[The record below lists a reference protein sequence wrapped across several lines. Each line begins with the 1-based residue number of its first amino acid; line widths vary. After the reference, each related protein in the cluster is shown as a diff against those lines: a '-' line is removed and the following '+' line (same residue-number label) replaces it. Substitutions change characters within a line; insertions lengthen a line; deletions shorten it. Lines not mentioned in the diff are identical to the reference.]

1 MQLSFHYKVSV
12 PLIGIGKKILSLS
25 KTQHK
30 EVFINYNAEASHIK
44 ISKIFPLFTLMS
56 GFHQESKTGETRV
69 STKNQKQGNNNV
81 RYPPRI
87 KNRGTINYRTNT
99 NTNPNSFQD

>member
-12 PLIGIGKKILSLS
+12 PLIGTRKKILSLS

-30 EVFINYNAEASHIK
+30 EVFIEYNAEASHIK

-56 GFHQESKTGETRV
+56 SIH
-69 STKNQKQGNNNV
+69 
-81 RYPPRI
+81 
-87 KNRGTINYRTNT
+87 
-99 NTNPNSFQD
+99 

>member
-12 PLIGIGKKILSLS
+12 HLIGKGKEILSLS

-44 ISKIFPLFTLMS
+44 ISKIFPLFTLML
-56 GFHQESKTGETRV
+56 GIHQESKTGGTRV
-69 STKNQKQGNNNV
+69 STKNQK
-81 RYPPRI
+81 
-87 KNRGTINYRTNT
+87 
-99 NTNPNSFQD
+99 

>member
-12 PLIGIGKKILSLS
+12 PLIGKGKKKLIY

-30 EVFINYNAEASHIK
+30 EVFINYNAKASHIK

-56 GFHQESKTGETRV
+56 GIHQESKTGETRV
-69 STKNQKQGNNNV
+69 STS
-81 RYPPRI
+81 R
-87 KNRGTINYRTNT
+87 
-99 NTNPNSFQD
+99 NPNPPYMVSTKNHTIVHINPIPLKPQNPNQ